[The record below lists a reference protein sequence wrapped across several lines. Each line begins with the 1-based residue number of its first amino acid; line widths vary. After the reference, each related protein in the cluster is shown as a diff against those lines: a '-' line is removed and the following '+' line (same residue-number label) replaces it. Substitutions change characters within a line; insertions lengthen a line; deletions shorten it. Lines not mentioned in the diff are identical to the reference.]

1 MAQSEPDLTEEQRRV
16 KEQFIEER
24 NYWSDLYDDLLRLDA
39 GFLDKYRGLSG
50 HPWREGVLDPKVKE
64 LVYIAIDCNTTH
76 LYNKGTRVHINNAF
90 DQGATVEEILEVFEL
105 ASVLGV
111 HTLTEGVPILV
122 DEAGRPDEPDA
133 ETRERMDDLQAQFEE
148 ERGYWSDLWEDIL
161 ELDPGYFEAYMH
173 FSAHPWNEGALDP
186 KVKEFIYIAIDC
198 NTTHLYNPGTR
209 IHMQNALA
217 YGATREEI
225 MEVFE
230 LASVLGIH
238 TMTDSVPI
246 LVEEAKKRGKLP
258 EEF

>member
-1 MAQSEPDLTEEQRRV
+1 MAESETELSEEQQRV

-24 NYWSDLYDDLLRLDA
+24 NYWSELYDDLLRLDA
-39 GFLDKYRGLSG
+39 GFLDKYRKFSA
-50 HPWREGVLDPKVKE
+50 HPWNEGVLDPKVKE
-64 LVYIAIDCNTTH
+64 FIYIAIDCNTTH

-90 DQGATVEEILEVFEL
+90 DQGATVEEIMEVFQL

-122 DEAGRPDEPDA
+122 EEAGRPDEA
-133 ETRERMDDLQAQFEE
+133 SEEKRERMAELQAEFEE
-148 ERGYWSDLWEDIL
+148 QRGYWSDLWDDIL
-161 ELDPGYFEAYMH
+161 ELDPGYFEAYMD
-173 FSAHPWNEGALDP
+173 FSSHPWNEGVLDP

-198 NTTHLYNPGTR
+198 NTTHLYNKGTR
-209 IHMQNALA
+209 VHMQNALE

-238 TMTDSVPI
+238 TITDSVPI

-258 EEF
+258 EDF